1 MTRNNYLNIKEI
13 NNLKWANKLGP
24 SFKKKTRLE
33 TILHKTSPVQGN
45 AKALLIKN
53 YSINSAKWTYC
64 SYSFSE
70 IPGAF
75 GVVEWNDSIH
85 GHRGAYFHFPIK
97 PRLSFECVYVRVC
110 CGEGGERGLVLFS
123 PCGTIAE
130 VPMNSLF
137 LYRRLPPQRGW
148 GGPSPPEVHCV
159 HTNRS
164 RHTNTHTVTSLGHC
178 WNYIDIS
185 YLLM

>member
-137 LYRRLPPQRGW
+137 YTVGCLPRGAEVARLHQRSIVYTQTEADTQTRTLWPLWVIAGI
-148 GGPSPPEVHCV
+148 
-159 HTNRS
+159 T
-164 RHTNTHTVTSLGHC
+164 
-178 WNYIDIS
+178 
-185 YLLM
+185 